1 MPSEYNELSLFLNSL
16 LVYLL
21 HVSKSF
27 CIWSVTSLT
36 FELLSAFLHVAGKWD
51 GSSSRLCDECRH
63 YPCGSHAGLGIA
75 VLHILCSLL
84 FASTFLILGVGVSVS
99 CFERPGLIYSTL
111 TLSAVPQF
119 LDLGF
124 LRGQPRTVR
133 GRGVP

>member
-36 FELLSAFLHVAGKWD
+36 FELLSAFLRVAGKWD
-51 GSSSRLCDECRH
+51 GSSQLCVECRH
-63 YPCGSHAGLGIA
+63 HPCESHAGLGIA
-75 VLHILCSLL
+75 VLHILCLL
-84 FASTFLILGVGVSVS
+84 PFASTFPSLGVGVSIS
-99 CFERPGLIYSTL
+99 CFERPGLVYSTL
-111 TLSAVPQF
+111 TLSALPRF

-124 LRGQPRTVR
+124 LWDSLAP
-133 GRGVP
+133 